1 MFHVKKGCSPDNAAC
16 EGFCGRLKNEF
27 FYHRSWNNVTIE
39 EFSEQL
45 DQYLHWYNEKRIKV
59 SLQGMSPVQYRK
71 SLGIVC

>member
-1 MFHVKKGCSPDNAAC
+1 MVIPYLTSPNAT
-16 EGFCGRLKNEF
+16 LVNTMLD
-27 FYHRSWNNVTIE
+27 RSWNNVTIE